1 MCGTAGSLHNN
12 AFASVNQFSSEG
24 FMSVRTEAS
33 SNVKP
38 IVHTAARARS
48 RLKDIPAHAR
58 RLAAEA
64 IGIDSHIDTVQR
76 ILVMGEDLSKRW
88 DVGHVDIPRLHA
100 GGTHAPF
107 FALWVPVYFPGA
119 EAVRRTL
126 DLRDAMQTLFDAHKD
141 KIELATTATDIVRI
155 VKKDKIAVFLTVEG
169 GHTIDDD
176 LRVLRMYYQLGIRS
190 MTLTHS
196 RNNNWA
202 DSATDEPVHN
212 GLTDFGKEVVRE
224 MNRLGMV
231 VDVSH
236 VADKTFYDTLDVT
249 TKPVMLT
256 HSSMRAISDVPRNVT
271 DEMLWALQKN
281 GGVVGI
287 TFGEGFVNPKDA
299 DALRAAIEIE
309 TTAPVMTGR
318 TLDDYAAQDVR
329 KLFGTRVKVAATV
342 EDVADHIDHA
352 VKIAGIDHVGIG
364 SDFDGVSGPP
374 NGLDDVSKMPAL
386 IEVLLER
393 GYSDRDLKKILG
405 GNTLRVIREV
415 IGK

>member
-1 MCGTAGSLHNN
+1 
-12 AFASVNQFSSEG
+12 
-24 FMSVRTEAS
+24 MSARTEAS

-38 IVHTAARARS
+38 IVHTAVRARS

-393 GYSDRDLKKILG
+393 GYADRDLKKILG

>member
-1 MCGTAGSLHNN
+1 M
-12 AFASVNQFSSEG
+12 SVNVKKNSSVNTVEH
-24 FMSVRTEAS
+24 
-33 SNVKP
+33 
-38 IVHTAARARS
+38 HTLTQRRKLDDIPARARKIAS
-48 RLKDIPAHAR
+48 
-58 RLAAEA
+58 EA

-76 ILVMGEDLSKRW
+76 ILVMDEDLARRW
-88 DVGHVDIPRLHA
+88 EVGHVDIPRLHE

-126 DLRDAMQTLFDAHKD
+126 DLRDAMETLFETHKD
-141 KIELATTATDIVRI
+141 KIELATTASDIERI
-155 VKKDKIAVFLTVEG
+155 VKSKKIAAFLTVEG

-202 DSATDEPVHN
+202 DSATDKPVHN

-236 VADKTFYDTLDVT
+236 VADKTFFDALEVT

-271 DEMLWALQKN
+271 DEMLWALAKN

-309 TTAPVMTGR
+309 TTAPTMNGR

-329 KLFGTRVKVAATV
+329 KLFGTRVKVAASV

-374 NGLDDVSKMPAL
+374 NGLDDVSRMPAL
-386 IEVLLER
+386 IAALLER

-405 GNTLRVIREV
+405 ENTLRVIREV
-415 IGK
+415 TGK